1 MSQTSKPGF
10 FTAPNLLTLLRVVLG
25 FGIYY
30 LLATHSPLLWVVLVL
45 AIISE
50 ISDVLDGALARKM
63 GLSSGLGQA
72 LDPLCDSLYR
82 LTVFLAFAA
91 AGWMP
96 LWLVFPFLFR
106 DIIVSY
112 ARIMAAS
119 RGVSIGA
126 RLSGKI
132 KAVVQ
137 GAAQIGIVVAHMFSL
152 ADSISLAL
160 IGIAAAMTL
169 YSLYDYVQ
177 GFSDAR

>member
-1 MSQTSKPGF
+1 MSQSNKPGF

-30 LLATHSPLLWVVLVL
+30 LLAIHSPLLWVVLVL

-96 LWLVFPFLFR
+96 LWLIFPFLFR

-132 KAVVQ
+132 KAVIQ
-137 GAAQIGIVVAHMFSL
+137 GAAQIGVVTFHMLGL
-152 ADSISLAL
+152 ADNLSLAL

-177 GFSDAR
+177 GLSNAR

>member
-45 AIISE
+45 AIFSE

-119 RGVSIGA
+119 RGASIGA

-137 GAAQIGIVVAHMFSL
+137 GAAQIGVVASHML
-152 ADSISLAL
+152 GLTDNLSLAL

-177 GFSDAR
+177 GFSNAR

>member
-1 MSQTSKPGF
+1 MAQSSF
-10 FTAPNLLTLLRVVLG
+10 FTPPNILTMSRVVLG
-25 FGIYY
+25 FGMYY
-30 LLATHSPLLWVVLVL
+30 LLAVHSPLLWVVLVL

-50 ISDVLDGALARKM
+50 VSDVLDGALARKM
-63 GLSSGLGQA
+63 GMASGLGQA

-82 LTVFLAFAA
+82 LTIFMAFAA

-137 GAAQIGIVVAHMFSL
+137 GGAQIGVIVAHIYGL
-152 ADSISLAL
+152 ADTISLAL
-160 IGIAAAMTL
+160 IGLAAAMTV
-169 YSLYDYVQ
+169 YSLVDYVQ
-177 GFSDAR
+177 GLAKAQ